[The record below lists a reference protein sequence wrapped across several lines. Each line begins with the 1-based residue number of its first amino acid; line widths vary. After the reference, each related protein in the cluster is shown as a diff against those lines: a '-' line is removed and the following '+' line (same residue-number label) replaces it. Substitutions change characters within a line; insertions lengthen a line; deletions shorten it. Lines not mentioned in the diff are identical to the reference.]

1 MVRGGGKQ
9 GGVDGR
15 EGVGVDGW
23 GWWEGG
29 KQGGSMESYRFSPH
43 CIPAVVLPLLS
54 APSTQT
60 SSSFQA
66 PPEFED
72 VMQMIEWLILIE
84 SKLQPEKITVG
95 DFVQLQELL
104 RDIQV
109 QESIIT

>member
-1 MVRGGGKQ
+1 
-9 GGVDGR
+9 
-15 EGVGVDGW
+15 
-23 GWWEGG
+23 
-29 KQGGSMESYRFSPH
+29 MESYRFSPH

-109 QESIIT
+109 QESITT